1 MQNASRRGAAD
12 MGMPLMILAFIVIG
26 GFMYWLSGQAA
37 AERASRVVEE
47 VPEEE
52 ETGLTGGEGDVTL
65 GQMTAVGTDPEAFVG
80 ETIRGLGYEVASA
93 FGSAGFWVNTPS
105 GNPFLVTYTEELKA
119 TGITVAQG
127 DYVDVVGELLR
138 MEISYLDEW
147 LAQGEINDND
157 KIIGEFAT
165 HFVAA
170 DEVAIVDAPAGG
182 EGDGAGNTGDGAG
195 Q

>member
-12 MGMPLMILAFIVIG
+12 MGMPLMIVAFLVIG

-52 ETGLTGGEGDVTL
+52 TSMGAGEGDVML
-65 GQMTAVGTDPEAFVG
+65 GEMTSVGVDPEAFVG

-93 FGSAGFWVNTPS
+93 FGTAGFWVNTPS

-119 TGITVAQG
+119 TGVTAAQG
-127 DYVDVVGELLR
+127 DFVNVAGELLR

-147 LAQGEINDND
+147 LAAGEINDND

-170 DEVAIVDAPAGG
+170 AELEIVDAPAGG
-182 EGDGAGNTGDGAG
+182 EGEEGAGAGAG

>member
-1 MQNASRRGAAD
+1 MQNASRRGAVD

-52 ETGLTGGEGDVTL
+52 SGMVAGEGDVTL
-65 GQMTAVGTDPEAFVG
+65 GEMTAVGVDPEAFVG
-80 ETIRGLGYEVASA
+80 ETIRGIGYEVASA
-93 FGSAGFWVNTPS
+93 FGTAGFWVNTPS

-182 EGDGAGNTGDGAG
+182 EGDGTTGDGAG

>member
-37 AERASRVVEE
+37 AERAARVVEE

-52 ETGLTGGEGDVTL
+52 ETTPMTGVALGEVT
-65 GQMTAVGTDPEAFVG
+65 GVGVDMDAFEG
-80 ETIRGLGYEVASA
+80 ETIRGEGYEVASL
-93 FGSAGFWVNTPS
+93 FGTAGFWVNTS
-105 GNPFLVTYTEELKA
+105 TGNPFLVVYTEELRA
-119 TGITVAQG
+119 TGMTVAQG
-127 DYVDVVGELLR
+127 DYVNASGELLR

-147 LAQGEINDND
+147 LAEGLINDND

-165 HFVAA
+165 HLVAA
-170 DEVAIVDAPAGG
+170 DEVEVVDPPAGAEG
-182 EGDGAGNTGDGAG
+182 EG
-195 Q
+195 

>member
-12 MGMPLMILAFIVIG
+12 MGMPLMIIAFLVIG

-52 ETGLTGGEGDVTL
+52 TSGLGGGEGDVML
-65 GQMTAVGTDPEAFVG
+65 GEMTAVGVDPEVFVG
-80 ETIRGLGYEVASA
+80 ETIRGLGYEVASS
-93 FGSAGFWVNTPS
+93 FGTAGFWVNTPT

-119 TGITVAQG
+119 TGMTVAQG
-127 DYVDVVGELLR
+127 DFVDVVGELLR

-147 LAQGEINDND
+147 LAEGEITDND

-170 DEVAIVDAPAGG
+170 DQVEVVDAPAGSEG
-182 EGDGAGNTGDGAG
+182 EGDGSTGDGAG